1 MSYSKSSKGGSYSS
15 KSSKGTSMSYSSKSY
30 KEAKSSK
37 SCTPDSPFNFSTVYT
52 MDNQPENHISIY
64 ERDQQDGTLN
74 FISTVATGGSGFQLQ
89 FDPATDPA
97 PLRPQQDPLAS
108 TGSIIVAGSETQKCL
123 LAVNAGSNTVST
135 FKIGAAPDEL
145 TLVGTFE
152 TGGMIP
158 VSITERNGLV
168 YVLNAGGNGS
178 IMGFN
183 LVPFTCLLFPFG
195 APTALNQTV
204 PAPDG
209 ILSATPA
216 QIGFT
221 PENNI
226 LVTIKQTN
234 GGGPDFENQT
244 GSLNVYEVNQNDG
257 TIIVGSLIQTSL
269 SRGGFGTL
277 PFSFTFDDSGNLL
290 LIELAGIE
298 GSFDRGVV
306 SVMTNIDSDP
316 PLLTSEA
323 ESGATATCWIEYNP
337 LTSCIYT
344 TNNGSRSI
352 SSFYLNE
359 DSEVE
364 LVSNDLG
371 GGLDAPIDM
380 IQSADSKY
388 LYALSTGA
396 QTEDLQPL
404 IYVYE
409 MTGDCGLKQVQ
420 VIADGLDDEAT
431 RSAADGGVVNG
442 YVGLALF

>member
-1 MSYSKSSKGGSYSS
+1 
-15 KSSKGTSMSYSSKSY
+15 
-30 KEAKSSK
+30 
-37 SCTPDSPFNFSTVYT
+37 
-52 MDNQPENHISIY
+52 
-64 ERDQQDGTLN
+64 
-74 FISTVATGGSGFQLQ
+74 
-89 FDPATDPA
+89 
-97 PLRPQQDPLAS
+97 
-108 TGSIIVAGSETQKCL
+108 
-123 LAVNAGSNTVST
+123 
-135 FKIGAAPDEL
+135 
-145 TLVGTFE
+145 
-152 TGGMIP
+152 
-158 VSITERNGLV
+158 
-168 YVLNAGGNGS
+168 
-178 IMGFN
+178 MGFN
-183 LVPFTCLLFPFG
+183 LVPFTCQLFPNG
-195 APTALNQTV
+195 NGELTALNQTV
-204 PAPDG
+204 PEPYG

-257 TIIVGSLIQTSL
+257 TIGSLIQTSL

-306 SVMTNIDSDP
+306 SVMANIDSDP

-352 SSFYLNE
+352 SSFYLNLNE